1 MFHVKQKAKALKNTG
16 FQPSFR
22 ERRLKERGKESTMKK
37 TKKAGFQTVTN
48 LRIKPFGQL
57 TAKETYEILKAR
69 ESVFSLEQGF
79 CFQDIDGEDYR
90 SIHCFVEDGG
100 KILAYLRAF
109 YVDEDHTAVKVSRI
123 LTVEHGLGLGR
134 QLMEG
139 SLYRIWDRM
148 GCEKFVLHTPENA
161 RGFFEK
167 FGFKTVSE
175 VFEEDGVLQ
184 VAMELPMEM

>member
-1 MFHVKQKAKALKNTG
+1 
-16 FQPSFR
+16 
-22 ERRLKERGKESTMKK
+22 
-37 TKKAGFQTVTN
+37 
-48 LRIKPFGQL
+48 
-57 TAKETYEILKAR
+57 
-69 ESVFSLEQGF
+69 
-79 CFQDIDGEDYR
+79 
-90 SIHCFVEDGG
+90 VEDGG